1 MTPATTANLPAL
13 ITRTGGALVTVMS
26 DLDAYTDEKRPLTK
40 KGQLAIGRIIQDFPV
55 LNTVEDVERLVD
67 IVSYY
72 GLSSMSE
79 LRRYLNEYGSL
90 FTHLAVSYLFEGAGL
105 NRADTSDAGISR
117 YEKRPM
123 VHTTL
128 LLELIELASN
138 FVLIETVEDVD
149 DLIDR
154 LGGLDDAID
163 LPREQVELIL
173 MEETSLSHG
182 DDDDDAG
189 DN

>member
-1 MTPATTANLPAL
+1 
-13 ITRTGGALVTVMS
+13 
-26 DLDAYTDEKRPLTK
+26 
-40 KGQLAIGRIIQDFPV
+40 
-55 LNTVEDVERLVD
+55 
-67 IVSYY
+67 
-72 GLSSMSE
+72 
-79 LRRYLNEYGSL
+79 
-90 FTHLAVSYLFEGAGL
+90 
-105 NRADTSDAGISR
+105 
-117 YEKRPM
+117 M